1 MPVGCQR
8 AKRQLTN
15 AVQTHRALRILKRRR
30 STNSR
35 HRSIKP
41 KSFLQAFTAPA
52 TTLRINLGEE
62 VLAELR
68 FCKDPAGDALAL
80 EELVDCFHPE
90 VE

>member
-1 MPVGCQR
+1 V
-8 AKRQLTN
+8 A
-15 AVQTHRALRILKRRR
+15 R
-30 STNSR
+30 STNGR

-41 KSFLQAFTAPA
+41 KSFLQAFTAPV
-52 TTLRINLGEE
+52 TTINLGEE